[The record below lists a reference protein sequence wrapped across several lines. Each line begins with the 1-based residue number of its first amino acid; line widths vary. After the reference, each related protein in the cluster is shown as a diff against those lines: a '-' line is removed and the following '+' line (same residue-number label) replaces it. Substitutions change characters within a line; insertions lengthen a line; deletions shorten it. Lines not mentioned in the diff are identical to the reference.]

1 MTYDAVGNLISK
13 TYPNGSQV
21 SYTYDAKYRL
31 VSVTGANGGVTRY
44 EYDVLDRNTA
54 IIDALGTGQ
63 SSAMERR
70 TACLKP

>member
-13 TYPNGSQV
+13 TYPNGSEV

-44 EYDVLDRNTA
+44 EYDVLDRNTTLLA
-54 IIDALGTGQ
+54 TGQ
-63 SSAMERR
+63 SSAMERQTVSLR
-70 TACLKP
+70 P

>member
-44 EYDVLDRNTA
+44 EYDVLDRNSNNRSK
-54 IIDALGTGQ
+54 IIFN
-63 SSAMERR
+63 SN
-70 TACLKP
+70 KWI